1 MRLLAFILTPEA
13 AFDVGILRGRYQW
26 KDDAGLVQPVLVIMS
41 LTLAVLL
48 WALYRQARQ
57 VANGSIIAAKDA

>member
-1 MRLLAFILTPEA
+1 MGAARLLAFILVLEA
-13 AFDVGILRGRYQW
+13 AFNVGILHGRNRW
-26 KDDAGLVQPVLVIMS
+26 KDDAAWVQPVLVIMS

-57 VANGSIIAAKDA
+57 VAKDT